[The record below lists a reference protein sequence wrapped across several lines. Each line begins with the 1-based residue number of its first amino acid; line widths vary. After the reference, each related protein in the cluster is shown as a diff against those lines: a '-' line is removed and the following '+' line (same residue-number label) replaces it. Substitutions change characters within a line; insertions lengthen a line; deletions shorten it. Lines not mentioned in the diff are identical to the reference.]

1 LGMGCWACSHQS
13 QGKDQNTGEF
23 THWISPLNRVAG
35 VRPKPFM
42 LKGDQQRTRKCKGMA
57 QPERNRKPWA
67 VSQMRT
73 ASQMRASL
81 IE

>member
-1 LGMGCWACSHQS
+1 VC
-13 QGKDQNTGEF
+13 
-23 THWISPLNRVAG
+23 
-35 VRPKPFM
+35 PKPFM
-42 LKGDQQRTRKCKGMA
+42 LKVDQQQTRRCKGMT
-57 QPERNRKPWA
+57 QPERNRKPWS